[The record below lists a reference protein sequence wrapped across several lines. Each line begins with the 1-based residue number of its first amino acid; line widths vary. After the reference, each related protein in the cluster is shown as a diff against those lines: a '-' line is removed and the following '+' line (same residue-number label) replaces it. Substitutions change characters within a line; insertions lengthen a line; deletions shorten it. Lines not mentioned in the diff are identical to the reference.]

1 MNIYER
7 ITEKAHNTTFKT
19 GEAAK
24 YLGVSTDTLKRWDK
38 SGKLTAR
45 RTKTNRRYYTQ
56 DQLDDCIMTNNLTKN
71 KDYYFNKYTRPAKT
85 KPLPHAKPE
94 QIIGRDDEARY
105 LIALLN
111 TRTHHKAFLVS
122 DSVGDGKHSVI
133 KRTNQIDTEHNYYY
147 INNSLFYG
155 TLNTPNTNMYL
166 SMQLIFNIIKRAGE
180 KHVVLVFD
188 EYAHIMKLYPNLS
201 VVVLDALDGLKT
213 QAVFIDTINNYTWF
227 TQRINPV
234 YHDVPVLRLTKLSKN
249 TIIKIMQN
257 HVSRWTEHATIEDPD
272 LFYNYIYQ
280 RALSKANN
288 DSVLRHAMI
297 ILDNTIGY
305 YRAIKMNNALDCT
318 QRNARLNKNLID
330 LANANSL

>member
-19 GEAAK
+19 GEAVK

-38 SGKLTAR
+38 SGKLTAQ
-45 RTKTNRRYYTQ
+45 RTKTNRHYYTQ
-56 DQLDDCIMTNNLTKN
+56 DQLDDFIINHNLAKD
-71 KDYYFNKYTRPAKT
+71 KDYYFNKYTRSAKT
-85 KPLPHAKPE
+85 TLIPHIKPE
-94 QIIGRDDEARY
+94 QIIGRDNEAQS

-111 TRTHHKAFLVS
+111 TRPHCKAFLIS
-122 DSVGDGKHSVI
+122 NNGGDGKHNVI

-155 TLNTPNTNMYL
+155 TLNTPNTDMYL
-166 SMQLIFNIIKRAGE
+166 SMQLIFNITKRASE

-188 EYAHIMKLYPNLS
+188 EYAHVMQLYPDLS
-201 VVVLDALDGLKT
+201 VAILDALDSLKT
-213 QAVFIDTINNYTWF
+213 KAVFIDTINNYTWF

-234 YHDVPVLRLTKLSKN
+234 YHDVPVLRLNQLSKN

-257 HVSRWTEHATIEDPD
+257 HVSRWAEHATIEDPD

-305 YRAIKMNNALDCT
+305 YRAIKMNNALDCA

-330 LANANSL
+330 LANANNF